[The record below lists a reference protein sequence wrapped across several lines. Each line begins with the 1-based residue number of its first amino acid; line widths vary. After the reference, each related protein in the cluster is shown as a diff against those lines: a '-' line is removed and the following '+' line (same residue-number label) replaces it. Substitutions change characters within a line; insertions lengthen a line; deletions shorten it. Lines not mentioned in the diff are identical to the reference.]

1 MKWLTGI
8 VAQWPPQL
16 PVQRMEIVEQ
26 IKKLVSRKMK
36 KQSLKL

>member
-1 MKWLTGI
+1 MIKDPMKWLTDI

-26 IKKLVSRKMK
+26 T
-36 KQSLKL
+36 